1 MGGCLCRPPPNYECH
16 FESCLTSM
24 VSYGGRHPRLPKSVS
39 NTKRDRQRLD
49 LGQSNIAYE
58 RMCNAVAQL
67 HHDPRILEKDNSD
80 PGSEPVLLGTHLRD
94 VFLRSFSSSR
104 GAHKPKPFQT
114 ADDASYAA
122 RGALDHP
129 GLTGVERG
137 GVFKDDLR
145 IQSWARRYS
154 RVEPIRVEG
163 DPELNGL
170 NATQIRAVAMMVGE
184 RISLIHGV
192 RIFTL
197 FFSVSLG

>member
-1 MGGCLCRPPPNYECH
+1 VL
-16 FESCLTSM
+16 SA
-24 VSYGGRHPRLPKSVS
+24 
-39 NTKRDRQRLD
+39 KRDPQRLD

-58 RMCNAVAQL
+58 RMCTAVAQL
-67 HHDPRILEKDNSD
+67 HQDPQILERDNSD
-80 PGSEPVLLGTHLRD
+80 PGTELVLLGTHLRD
-94 VFLRSFSSSR
+94 VFLRSFSSSE
-104 GAHKPKPFQT
+104 GAHKRKSFQA

-122 RGALDHP
+122 HGVLDHP
-129 GLTGVERG
+129 GLTGVEQG

-170 NATQIRAVAMMVGE
+170 NATQIRAIAMMVGE

-192 RIFTL
+192 RIVFT
-197 FFSVSLG
+197 FSR